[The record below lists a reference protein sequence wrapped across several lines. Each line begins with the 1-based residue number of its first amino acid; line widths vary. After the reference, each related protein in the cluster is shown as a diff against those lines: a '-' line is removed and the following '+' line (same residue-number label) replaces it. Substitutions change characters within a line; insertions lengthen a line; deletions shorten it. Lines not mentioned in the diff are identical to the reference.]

1 MVSEG
6 FIFQKSPKSPMLP
19 PQGFKSRS
27 RSGSALHD
35 IQATQMELKE
45 VSHEMH
51 KRNIDLIRV
60 SSGTAVIL
68 GLNRGFLSAEPTTA
82 YLLTFRKDKC
92 TANCGFCP
100 QARSSSGAADMLSRV
115 SWPVFTADRVM
126 PKLAASTCSGKIG
139 RVCIQAL
146 NYPTVLEDLL
156 TIIRMMKSAGSE
168 APISVAC
175 QPLNKRKMQK
185 LEEAGV
191 ERVGIPL
198 DAATEEIFDRVK
210 GLRVHGPYSW
220 QRQHEALSDA
230 IEVFGRGRVSTH
242 LIMGLGETEKDIFE
256 RIQWCTNKGILPA
269 LFSFTPIRGTTLEKL
284 PQPPISRYRRIQLG
298 RHLMVKGRIK
308 LENMDFD
315 EKGLIVGFG
324 VSDKSLRSAVR
335 SGMPFLTSGCPNCN
349 RPFYNEK
356 PSGPIYNFPA
366 PLTPQQIE
374 EIEED
379 LVGKSS
385 T

>member
-1 MVSEG
+1 
-6 FIFQKSPKSPMLP
+6 MLP
-19 PQGFKSRS
+19 PEGFNLRS
-27 RSGSALHD
+27 ISGYSLHSM
-35 IQATQMELKE
+35 QTTHVELAD
-45 VSHEMH
+45 VSDELH
-51 KRNIDLIRV
+51 RQNIDLIRV

-68 GLNRGFLSAEPTTA
+68 GLNRGFLNADPTTA
-82 YLLTFRKDKC
+82 YLLTFRNAKC

-115 SWPVFTADRVM
+115 SWPVFPVVHVM

-156 TIIRMMKSAGSE
+156 ALIGMIKSAGSE

-175 QPLNKRKMQK
+175 QPLNKRKMEK
-185 LEEAGV
+185 LAEAGV

-210 GLRVHGPYSW
+210 GLRVQGPYSW

-230 IEVFGRGRVSTH
+230 TKVFGRGRVSTH
-242 LIMGLGETEKDIFE
+242 LIMGLGETEKAIIE
-256 RIQWCTNKGILPA
+256 RVQWCTNNGILPA
-269 LFSFTPIRGTTLEKL
+269 LFSFTPVPGTALEQF
-284 PQPPISRYRRIQLG
+284 PQPPVSRYRRIQLG
-298 RHLMVKGRIK
+298 RHLIVKGRTK
-308 LENMDFD
+308 LEKMEFD
-315 EKGLIVGFG
+315 EKGFIAGFG
-324 VSDKSLRSAVR
+324 VSDSSLRSTVR
-335 SGMPFLTSGCPNCN
+335 SGMPFLTSGCPSCN

-356 PSGPIYNFPA
+356 PSGPIYNFPK

-379 LVGKSS
+379 LMRKK
-385 T
+385 